1 MDRAFGRLI
10 FAACFVMA
18 GGCRSQLRTVEIE
31 NSTPWGIHVEI
42 DSKEFRELINP
53 GKVTRLLKKVF
64 RGGAMRIL
72 GRRQADHKIVYS
84 RNFYSDDL
92 NRVDDGE
99 KLVIKITA
107 ESQEED

>member
-18 GGCRSQLRTVEIE
+18 GGCRSQLRTVKIE
-31 NSTPWGIHVEI
+31 NSTPWGILVEI

-53 GKVTRLLKKVF
+53 GKVTKLSEKVF

-72 GRRQADHKIVYS
+72 ARREGDHKIVYS
-84 RNFYSDDL
+84 RNFYSEDL

-99 KLVIKITA
+99 KLAVKITA
-107 ESQEED
+107 ESQERD